1 MAKMNPKELLDK
13 SVDAMLSTPN
23 AVVNV
28 LDQNG
33 DGELGIDDIIILAV
47 KTPGVHIS
55 RAAFLQKELFK
66 NHPQDVIDKAIA
78 TTPAQA
84 GISPKEIAKIADNVI
99 ALERNCV
106 SGISVALGAPGGW
119 AMAATIPAD
128 IVQYY
133 GYTLRATQKLLY
145 LYGFPEIDVGEDGLQ
160 LDSETINAIIMC
172 LGVMNGVAGA
182 NNAIKGMAKAL
193 AIGVEKKLLN
203 MALTKGAFYPLVK
216 SILKWFGIKLT
227 KSVFAG
233 FFKKAIPIVGGVIG
247 GGLTFLAFKPC
258 CYRLKDALQDTMLSN
273 PHHVSTPEEDHI
285 VESICS
291 GEIIDVDI
299 EEENAIH
306 DESFPAL

>member
-33 DGELGIDDIIILAV
+33 DDELGIDDIIILAV

-227 KSVFAG
+227 RSVFAG

>member
-23 AVVNV
+23 AVVNA